1 MSPKVLVTGAKGHT
15 GSFLVRLL
23 VEKGC
28 EVVATDLPPKE
39 RAELMTKETVFRRDL
54 KYLDIDQIPGVKF
67 IPADLT
73 NKESLRPLFKG
84 QQYDAIFHPASLYDY
99 FALLDILRKINVGGL
114 RNLLEVIHEECKP
127 FPRFMHWSTCGV
139 YGEPAY
145 ERDPKTK
152 ALIPANETASYDPPN
167 FYSISKKEQEELLK
181 DLAGQWNIPYTII
194 RPAPIYGPYQTYGM
208 FHIFMILNKL
218 GHMTRPIVFP
228 KKHKLMMPMIHVE
241 SLVEAAWFLSQ
252 HDEAIGQAY
261 NCIEDAM
268 TEEDWIEYACSVL
281 GITWTNVPVWWPI
294 YKSTAK
300 LLFAINA
307 KENKKAR
314 KWGIRPKFD
323 LAMADYITHQYYFS
337 NTKIKALGFK
347 FKYTPLEGTKQT
359 LRWYKDHGWLETEE
373 YHMVTPP
380 LKEASS

>member
-54 KYLDIDQIPGVKF
+54 KYLDIEQIPGVKF

-84 QQYDAIFHPASLYDY
+84 QKYDVIYHPASLYDY

-114 RNLLEVIHEECKP
+114 KNLLEVIHEECKP

-139 YGEPAY
+139 YGEPEY
-145 ERDPKTK
+145 ERDKRTK
-152 ALIPANETASYDPPN
+152 ELIPADETAPYDPPN
-167 FYSISKKEQEELLK
+167 FYSISKREQEELLK
-181 DLAGQWNIPYTII
+181 ELAGQWNIPYTII
-194 RPAPIYGPYQTYGM
+194 RPAPIYGPYQMYGA

-218 GHMTRPIVFP
+218 GHMIRPYIIP
-228 KKHKLMMPMIHVE
+228 KSKRRMMPMIHVE
-241 SLVEAAWFLSQ
+241 SLVDAAWFLSQ
-252 HDEAIGQAY
+252 RTDTIGQAY
-261 NCIEDAM
+261 NVIEDPIEQG
-268 TEEDWIEYACSVL
+268 TWIEYTCSIM
-281 GITWTNVPVWWPI
+281 GMTWTTIPVWWPM
-294 YKSTAK
+294 YKFAAK
-300 LLFAINA
+300 FLFWWNA
-307 KENKKAR
+307 RENTKAR

-323 LAMADYITHQYYFS
+323 ISMADYISHQYYFS
-337 NTKIKALGFK
+337 NDKIKKLGFK
-347 FKYTPLEGTKQT
+347 FKYTPLEGTLQT
-359 LRWYKDHGWLETEE
+359 LRWYKDHGWLESEE
-373 YHMVTPP
+373 YHLTTPP
-380 LKEASS
+380 KEGTE